1 MASQPAV
8 APDGTRDAGPVF
20 TAAPHRMMFF
30 GGALQLLAVMVFWLT
45 ELGAR
50 YTGAWPPLPLV
61 VPAMTAHAFLMLY
74 TVFPF
79 FMFGFLMTTYPRWMN
94 GTPVP
99 RRHYAPAFVLLLA
112 GVLLFYA
119 GLFTRGTLL
128 VAAVVVLLAGWG
140 VGLYALLN
148 VFARAPAHDKRYE
161 RQLNVALL
169 CGWLGVASYAVWLL
183 QGRPAFLT
191 LSLTAGLWLFL
202 VPVLVLVSHRM
213 IPFFSSTALTDYSV
227 VQPNW
232 SLPVL
237 VLCTLSHTAL
247 TVTGRPQ
254 WTFIPDF
261 ALALLGLHHSWH
273 WGLRRSLQVRL
284 LAMLHIAFAWLAV
297 GMALYGAQSL
307 ALLLTGRTY
316 LGQAPLHALTIG
328 FVTSMTVAMAS
339 RVTLGHSGRGL
350 QADTYTWVCFWGV
363 GLAAVLRVLA
373 GLPGI
378 TWNGP
383 LQPNLLAAVVWLVAL
398 GAWVGHYLPLYVR
411 RRADGRPG

>member
-1 MASQPAV
+1 MVSQPEIAR
-8 APDGTRDAGPVF
+8 ADSRAAGPVF

-30 GGALQLLAVMVFWLT
+30 GGAVQLLAVMVFWLT

-50 YTGAWPPLPLV
+50 YAALWPPPPLV
-61 VPAMTAHAFLMLY
+61 VPAMAAHAFLMLY

-99 RRHYAPAFVLLLA
+99 RRHYLPAFVLLA
-112 GVLLFYA
+112 TGVVLFYV
-119 GLFTRGTLL
+119 GLFVSAPLMI
-128 VAAVVVLLAGWG
+128 AAVVVLLAGWG
-140 VGLYALLN
+140 VGVFALLQ
-148 VFARAPAHDKRYE
+148 VFARAPARDKRYE

-183 QGRPAFLT
+183 DGRTAFLT

-213 IPFFSSTALTDYSV
+213 IPYFSSTALTGYQV

-237 VLCTLSHTAL
+237 VLCTLGHTAL
-247 TVTGRPQ
+247 AVTGHPQ
-254 WTFIPDF
+254 WTFVPDF
-261 ALALLGLHHSWH
+261 TLALLAVHHSWH
-273 WGLRRSLQVRL
+273 WGLRLSLQVRL

-307 ALLLTGRTY
+307 ALLLTGRVY

-328 FVTSMTVAMAS
+328 FITSMTVAMAS

-350 QADTYTWVCFWGV
+350 QADAYTWACFWGV
-363 GLAAVLRVLA
+363 GLAAALRVLA
-373 GLPGI
+373 DLPGI
-378 TWNGP
+378 TWSGA
-383 LQPNLLAAVVWLVAL
+383 LQPNLLAALVWLVAL
-398 GAWVGHYLPLYVR
+398 GAWVGRYLPMYIR